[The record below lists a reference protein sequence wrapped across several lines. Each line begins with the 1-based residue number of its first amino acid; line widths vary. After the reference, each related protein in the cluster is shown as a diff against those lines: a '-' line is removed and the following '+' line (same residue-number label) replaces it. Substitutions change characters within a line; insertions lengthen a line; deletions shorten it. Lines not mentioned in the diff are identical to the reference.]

1 MTQPLPPGLYGPQAP
16 SPLAQAYNQTQGPM
30 PGQGPA
36 GVAQLGP
43 PGSPPPFP
51 PPGTV
56 NVGGAGQ
63 GPLGPQATLG
73 PQAVSQGQAPSAW
86 GRIFN
91 ALGAA
96 GAGLRDAGKGYA
108 GAGAAAGM
116 ANMVQAG
123 AGGTQFDPTKLTPQ
137 QLEMV
142 RQHLQT
148 LPQQPGP
155 GSPVQRPP
163 QPPAVG
169 VQAGMA
175 VLDPRS
181 QGPVPQMPQP
191 QPQPQ
196 PDPTRFAPAAMAQP
210 VPQMP
215 QPQPQP
221 DPTRMGGG

>member
-36 GVAQLGP
+36 GVYPSGP

-51 PPGTV
+51 PPGMT

-63 GPLGPQATLG
+63 GPLG

-96 GAGLRDAGKGYA
+96 GAGLREAGKGYA
-108 GAGAAAGM
+108 GAGGAAGM

-175 VLDPRS
+175 
-181 QGPVPQMPQP
+181 
-191 QPQPQ
+191 
-196 PDPTRFAPAAMAQP
+196 QP

-221 DPTRMGGG
+221 DPTRFAPPGPINLPVQNIGPQPQPDPTRFAPAAAR